1 MRIVKS
7 DREQRGARNAPTERL
22 LSAADRPRCLQC
34 ERWAWSG
41 MAGDAVPFARVSVPS
56 LVAPDLLRGPCL
68 PRLLLAR
75 LSGARPARPL
85 DGLISPQDGKAS
97 IALPQWRRRDFL
109 PLGLPPRKRGD
120 PGCAHSSRAKKA
132 CPREGGGLSAAILRC
147 ASALRVRRRSP
158 AA

>member
-1 MRIVKS
+1 
-7 DREQRGARNAPTERL
+7 
-22 LSAADRPRCLQC
+22 
-34 ERWAWSG
+34 
-41 MAGDAVPFARVSVPS
+41 MAGPS
-56 LVAPDLLRGPCL
+56 FCTPGFLFLRPWSLASCTDPCL

-132 CPREGGGLSAAILRC
+132 CPREGGGLAAAILRS
-147 ASALRVRRRSP
+147 ASALRLRLRSP
-158 AA
+158 AADHRPRGHDGLG